1 MSDLE
6 DLVPP
11 HEPAE
16 DAIAFAGRAALSLIP
31 AVGPLASETLA
42 YALEARQA
50 QRQHQ
55 FNLQIARALT
65 ETMDRIGSA
74 ATLEDVVSSDD
85 FIAGVTRAQRAA
97 AETASASKRQRL
109 AAAVANGG
117 GWAPFSASE
126 RAQFVRLVEDFD
138 ELHVWLLHYFQNP
151 MEWLQARGLY
161 EQHSRIS
168 SGGID
173 GPLGAALGM
182 RQSVWRESVAQAV
195 ADLDRAG
202 LASIPLTTMMSRN
215 GIFQPRTSPKGER
228 FLEFINESD
237 HVAAEP
243 PGSI

>member
-1 MSDLE
+1 VNDLE
-6 DLVPP
+6 GVVPP

-16 DAIAFAGRAALSLIP
+16 DALAFAGRAVLSLIP
-31 AVGPLASETLA
+31 AVGPLASESLA

-50 QRQHQ
+50 QRQHD
-55 FNLQIARALT
+55 FNVQIARALT
-65 ETMDRIGSA
+65 ETMQRLDA
-74 ATLEDVVSSDD
+74 TATLEDVVSSDD

-97 AETASASKRQRL
+97 AETASSSKRQRL

-117 GWAPFSASE
+117 GWAPFSATE

-138 ELHVWLLHYFQNP
+138 ELHVWLLHYFQDP
-151 MEWLQARGLY
+151 AEWLQARGLY
-161 EQHSRIS
+161 EQHSQIS
-168 SGGID
+168 AGGID

-202 LASIPLTTMMSRN
+202 LASIPLTTMMSRS
-215 GIFQPRTSPKGER
+215 GVFQSRTSPKGAR

-243 PGSI
+243 PNLV

>member
-16 DAIAFAGRAALSLIP
+16 DAITFAGRAALSLIP
-31 AVGPLASETLA
+31 AIGALASETLA
-42 YALEARQA
+42 YALEARQV
-50 QRQHQ
+50 QRQHE
-55 FNLQIARALT
+55 FNVQIARALT
-65 ETMDRIGSA
+65 ETMRRIDSA
-74 ATLEDVVSSDD
+74 AILEDVVGSDD

-126 RAQFVRLVEDFD
+126 RAQFVRLVEDFE

-151 MEWLQARGLY
+151 TEWLQARGLY

-182 RQSVWRESVAQAV
+182 RQSVWRESVTQAV

-243 PGSI
+243 PASI